1 MAQSEPANQQLEA
14 LNEPEITDELP
25 SLHKPEISALI
36 ERIRKSDSYYQ
47 SIRDQQLCTWLDFQ
61 RDSRANGY
69 VVAVNGADLRKACQ
83 FYRLKYVRKRG
94 SLHTI
99 PMPVVYAQVQQPGS
113 PTDLFLAILSELSNP
128 FTGACQLKLLRT
140 RTWMTLSYYNVS
152 VLIIGNAHYLSYK
165 SFNELVEIPRNLKIS
180 LIPVGSLYLHE
191 ILTRQS
197 KKYTDVANT
206 FLDWHEFGSF
216 PKSETA
222 SLVSSW
228 ESQVLGNWE
237 RRLNLAT
244 DGVIL
249 GILYERSGGQAEA
262 LYEML
267 RKIVIF
273 YLDKPDLTVNVSS
286 LNAILLTRSKPI
298 TRMFI

>member
-1 MAQSEPANQQLEA
+1 MAHSNPEIQQLEEDI
-14 LNEPEITDELP
+14 EPQTLDELP
-25 SLHKPEISALI
+25 SLLSAEVSNFI
-36 ERIRKSDSYYQ
+36 ESIRKSDTYYL
-47 SIRDQQLCTWLDFQ
+47 SLRDQQLFKWIDFQ

-69 VVAVNGADLRKACQ
+69 AVAVSCADLRKACQ

-128 FTGACQLKLLRT
+128 FTGACQLKILIF

-152 VLIIGNAHYLSYK
+152 MLIVGNAHYLSYK
-165 SFNELVEIPRNLKIS
+165 SFNELVEITRHLKIS
-180 LIPVGSLYLHE
+180 VILVGSLYLHE

-197 KKYTDVANT
+197 KKYTDVTNT

-216 PKSETA
+216 QKQEIAP
-222 SLVSSW
+222 LVSSW
-228 ESQVLGNWE
+228 ESQVLDKWE
-237 RRLNLAT
+237 RRLNLAS
-244 DGVIL
+244 DKGVL
-249 GILYERSGGQAEA
+249 AILYERSGGQAEA

-267 RKIVIF
+267 RKIAIF
-273 YLDKPDLTVNVSS
+273 YLEKPDLTLSVSS
-286 LNAILLTRSKPI
+286 LNTILLTRSQPI
-298 TRMFI
+298 SRMLI

>member
-1 MAQSEPANQQLEA
+1 MAHSNPEIQQSEEDS
-14 LNEPEITDELP
+14 EPQPIDELP
-25 SLHKPEISALI
+25 SLPSAEISNFI
-36 ERIRKSDSYYQ
+36 ENIRKSDTYYL
-47 SIRDQQLCTWLDFQ
+47 SLRDQQLFKWIDFQ

-69 VVAVNGADLRKACQ
+69 VVAVSCADLRKACQ

-128 FTGACQLKLLRT
+128 FTGACQLKILRS

-152 VLIIGNAHYLSYK
+152 MLMIGNAHYLSYK
-165 SFNELVEIPRNLKIS
+165 SFNELVEITRHLKIS
-180 LIPVGSLYLHE
+180 VILVGSIYLHE

-197 KKYTDVANT
+197 KKYTDVTNT

-216 PKSETA
+216 QKQEIAP
-222 SLVSSW
+222 LVSSW
-228 ESQVLGNWE
+228 EAQVLDKWE
-237 RRLNLAT
+237 RRLNLAS
-244 DGVIL
+244 DKGVL
-249 GILYERSGGQAEA
+249 AILYERSGGQAEA

-267 RKIVIF
+267 RKIAVF
-273 YLDKPDLTVNVSS
+273 YLEKPDLTFSVSS
-286 LNAILLTRSKPI
+286 LNTILLTRSQPI
-298 TRMFI
+298 SRMLI

>member
-1 MAQSEPANQQLEA
+1 MAHSNPEIQQLEEDI
-14 LNEPEITDELP
+14 EPQTLDELP
-25 SLHKPEISALI
+25 SLLSAEVSNFI
-36 ERIRKSDSYYQ
+36 ESIRKSDTYYL
-47 SIRDQQLCTWLDFQ
+47 SLRDQQLFKWIDFQ

-69 VVAVNGADLRKACQ
+69 AVAVSCADLRKACQ

-128 FTGACQLKLLRT
+128 FTGACQLKILKS

-152 VLIIGNAHYLSYK
+152 MLIVGNAHYLSYK
-165 SFNELVEIPRNLKIS
+165 SFNELVEITRHLKIS
-180 LIPVGSLYLHE
+180 VILVGSLYLHE

-197 KKYTDVANT
+197 KKYTDVTNT

-216 PKSETA
+216 QKQEIAP
-222 SLVSSW
+222 LVSSW
-228 ESQVLGNWE
+228 ESQVLDKWE
-237 RRLNLAT
+237 RRLNLAS
-244 DGVIL
+244 DKGVL
-249 GILYERSGGQAEA
+249 AILYERSGGQAEA

-267 RKIVIF
+267 RKIAIF
-273 YLDKPDLTVNVSS
+273 YLEKPDLTLSVSS
-286 LNAILLTRSKPI
+286 LNTILLTRSQPI
-298 TRMFI
+298 SRMLI